1 MTETQHATVS
11 GWANK
16 HPHWWLSLMLITLHF
31 ALAWGI
37 ETWWARGLMLA
48 HFGFFLM
55 WQPVWRADREISTIS
70 ALLIIG
76 VGLVLGFIASWWLAA
91 LWLGVLI
98 GLIGGKAFGAESAR
112 SRASSLVALLYLL
125 GMLLGWVVPRLFP
138 DYHETVALIW
148 LMRYGWLVLPL
159 LLWLIPQDR
168 TAHAATHVVDFIYSV
183 MLFLLV
189 MVLVLGS
196 FALKLVTKGDYL
208 FAMAQTLVGLAAT
221 LLILA
226 WLWKPRA
233 GFAGFGQLL
242 SRYLLS
248 VGLPFEQWIQ
258 SLAHLA
264 EAVHEPGMFL
274 QKAMEDMQ
282 RLPWVAGG
290 MWRTLDD
297 AGEFGAPTPHRI
309 EINAHRLHLELYT
322 RGRVSPS
329 LVVHVRLLTELL
341 EFFYEA
347 KLREQLQRQNAY
359 VQAIHETGSRLT
371 HDVKNLLQSLTALCS
386 AAESTEADQAGAL
399 QLLIRRQLPL
409 ITRRLD
415 QTLKKLKAPHM
426 VGREEIAA
434 ADWWQNLRARY
445 EPHGVA
451 FELEGVL
458 DDCRVPAEL
467 FDSVADNLLQNAIK
481 KRGTEMGVVIR
492 AYFSPVQGGV
502 LRVEDSGKPMPASIA
517 AKLFEAPVASHT
529 GLGIGLYQAAR
540 QAEQLGYRLRVAQNE
555 TGKVEFELRLTR
567 EAHAALG

>member
-1 MTETQHATVS
+1 
-11 GWANK
+11 
-16 HPHWWLSLMLITLHF
+16 MLITLHF

-37 ETWWARGLMLA
+37 EAWWARGLMLA

-55 WQPVWRADREISTIS
+55 WQPVWRADREISAIS
-70 ALLIIG
+70 ALLVIG
-76 VGLVLGFIASWWLAA
+76 VGLALGFIASWWLVA

-112 SRASSLVALLYLL
+112 QRASSLIALLYLL
-125 GMLLGWVVPRLFP
+125 GILLGWVVPQLFL
-138 DYHETVALIW
+138 DYHDTPALVW
-148 LMRYGWLVLPL
+148 LMRYGWLVFPVL
-159 LLWLIPQDR
+159 LLFIPQDR
-168 TAHAATHVVDFIYSV
+168 TSVVAAHVVDFIYSV

-208 FAMAQTLVGLAAT
+208 FAVAQTLVGLAAM

-233 GFAGFGQLL
+233 GFTGFGQLL

-264 EAVHEPGMFL
+264 EMEREPEIFL
-274 QKAMEDMQ
+274 QKAMAEIQ

-290 MWRTLDD
+290 VWNTLGDQ
-297 AGEFGAPTPHRI
+297 GEFGHPAPHSI
-309 EINAHRLHLELYT
+309 ELKVHRLKLNLYT

-329 LVVHVRLLTELL
+329 LIVHVRLLTELL

-386 AAESTEADQAGAL
+386 AAESTEADQAEGL

-415 QTLKKLKAPHM
+415 QTLKKLRAPHM

-434 ADWWQNLRARY
+434 ADWWRNLRARY

-458 DDCRVPAEL
+458 DGCQVPAEL

-481 KRGTEMGVVIR
+481 KRGMEAGVVIR
-492 AYFSPVQGGV
+492 THFSPAQGGV
-502 LRVEDSGKPMPASIA
+502 LQVEDSGKPMPASVA
-517 AKLFEAPVASHT
+517 AKLFEAPVVSHT

-555 TGKVEFELRLTR
+555 AGNVGFELKANK
-567 EAHAALG
+567 E